1 MQGDGPRLSS
11 RPWNNEYDGFAK
23 SFFVKKERFQLLI
36 RVFDI
41 APYNMERALLPEY
54 ESGSLYGMGGSQFR
68 TKWLSANGILIRK
81 DSLLKVIDIYDNMTI
96 KQKKMIDLTDREY
109 TLAIE
114 CLALTKD

>member
-1 MQGDGPRLSS
+1 MFMIFKY
-11 RPWNNEYDGFAK
+11 NVEYLF
-23 SFFVKKERFQLLI
+23 LLKL
-36 RVFDI
+36 F
-41 APYNMERALLPEY
+41 
-54 ESGSLYGMGGSQFR
+54 
-68 TKWLSANGILIRK
+68 LI